1 MKFLRTLI
9 LINQGN
15 VMSTE
20 GWAVVHESYVRAIQ
34 TIHHPIGSGA
44 FTLRKKL
51 RRPGSKSQF
60 DRNGVGFL
68 KTSFLQ
74 NMVNVEK
81 WHSEHSV
88 DLLRDRKQEPV
99 ILYPSLT
106 QHYEPITSDFGG
118 FDFLTTTV
126 DGIRVAIEWET
137 GNISSSHRALNKL
150 CIALKHGTIHA
161 GVLIVPSKELYI
173 HLTDRIGNISEVSGY
188 IEMWESLK
196 CTINRGLLAVTI
208 VEHDF
213 LTDDKTIPYLPTAND
228 GRAKQ
233 GKSRG

>member
-1 MKFLRTLI
+1 MKFLRTLV
-9 LINQGN
+9 LFDRGD
-15 VMSTE
+15 VMSSE
-20 GWAVVHESYVRAIQ
+20 GWAAVHQSYRRAIE
-34 TIHHPIGSGA
+34 TIFHPLDRDTL
-44 FTLRKKL
+44 TLRRKT
-51 RRPGSKSQF
+51 RRQGSSQF
-60 DRNGVGFL
+60 NRNGVGFL
-68 KTSFLQ
+68 RNRFLN

-81 WHSEHSV
+81 WHSEHIV

-99 ILYPSLT
+99 TLYPSLV

-118 FDFLTTTV
+118 FDFLTTTQ

-150 CIALKHGTIHA
+150 VIALKHGTIHA

-188 IEMWESLK
+188 LEMWQSLQ
-196 CTINRGLLAVTI
+196 CTISRGLLAVTV
-208 VEHDF
+208 VEHDA
-213 LTDDKTIPYLPTAND
+213 LTDDPDIPYLPTAND

-233 GKSRG
+233 GRSRG